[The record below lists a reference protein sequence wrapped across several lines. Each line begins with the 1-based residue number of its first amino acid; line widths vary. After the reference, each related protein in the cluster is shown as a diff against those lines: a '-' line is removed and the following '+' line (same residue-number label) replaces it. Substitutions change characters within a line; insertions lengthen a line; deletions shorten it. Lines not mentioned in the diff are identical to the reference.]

1 MFDSS
6 FDFFALVVAIVA
18 LIIATKAKN
27 QVAALRSRL
36 DAIEGTKTAAWAPVP
51 PPLPAEPIQAAVTSD
66 ITPQT
71 PVISDV
77 ESIAHRA
84 LRSEATAKA

>member
-18 LIIATKAKN
+18 LIIATKAMN

-36 DAIEGTKTAAWAPVP
+36 DAIEGDENAGLGAPSATAAARANPGCR
-51 PPLPAEPIQAAVTSD
+51 
-66 ITPQT
+66 
-71 PVISDV
+71 DV
-77 ESIAHRA
+77 
-84 LRSEATAKA
+84 